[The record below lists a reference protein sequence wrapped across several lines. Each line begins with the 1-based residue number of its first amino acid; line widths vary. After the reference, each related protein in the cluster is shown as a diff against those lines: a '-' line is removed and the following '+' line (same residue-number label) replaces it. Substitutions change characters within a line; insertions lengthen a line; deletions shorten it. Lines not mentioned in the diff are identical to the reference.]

1 MILGVDLGL
10 SVALH
15 FSDNRMATFVTD
27 LRVIIV
33 MILIILRIWSW
44 YSQGG
49 YDLISSR
56 IMIIVMIALK
66 MVMILSKTLSSGY
79 D

>member
-1 MILGVDLGL
+1 MIMILGVDLGL

-27 LRVIIV
+27 LRVIIF
-33 MILIILRIWSW
+33 MILKMILRIWSW

-49 YDLISSR
+49 YDLISYDYDYFR
-56 IMIIVMIALK
+56 NCTQNGDDIV
-66 MVMILSKTLSSGY
+66 
-79 D
+79 